1 MDLGPL
7 GDDVDRVKKER
18 DLYRKL
24 LDLGEVS
31 ALDPFLSEALTLV
44 VEAAGARRGYIELGR
59 DREGEGQPRWW
70 LAHGFSDQQVEE
82 EVRESLSQGMI
93 AAAVATGE
101 TITTASALNHP
112 IFKKRG
118 SVRRNKI
125 EAVVCAPIDG
135 GSDGPIGVVYL
146 QDRIEPGPFTEEDR
160 LRVEVFA
167 KHLAPLADRLLARE
181 EKKSAEDPTRA
192 FRAALSVDQII
203 GRSAAIARVLDDI
216 RLVARRGVT
225 VLITGP
231 NGSGKT
237 DIARALHDNGPR
249 KEGPFIALNA
259 ASFSEQLL
267 ENELFGHEKGA
278 FTGADKRARGKV
290 AEAEGGTL
298 FLDEIGELPLGVQAK
313 LLTLLSSKEYYPL
326 GASKPERAD
335 VRFIAAT
342 NRDLKAAILER
353 KFREDLYHRLNGFSI
368 RVPSLA
374 ERREDIPLLMAHFS
388 ARWCEEE
395 KVSVLGFSPGA
406 LRAAENAEW
415 TGNVRELMNAVNT
428 AALRAH
434 GEGSP
439 LLLIE
444 RRHLFPDEGGQ
455 GNKVTQN
462 GKPKRDTLQEA
473 TRSFQAKYVQE
484 VLDEVGWN
492 VPKAAEVLDIARSHV
507 YNLIKAYG
515 LKRGKAE

>member
-1 MDLGPL
+1 M
-7 GDDVDRVKKER
+7 
-18 DLYRKL
+18 YRKL
-24 LDLGEVS
+24 LDLGAVS
-31 ALDPFLSEALTLV
+31 ALDPFLSEALGLV
-44 VEAAGARRGYIELGR
+44 VDAAGARRGYIELGR
-59 DREGEGQPRWW
+59 DREGQSRWW
-70 LAHGFSDQQVEE
+70 LAQGFSDQEVEE
-82 EVRESLSQGMI
+82 EVRGSLSQGVI
-93 AAAVATGE
+93 AEAVATGE
-101 TITTASALNHP
+101 TITTASALNDER
-112 IFKKRG
+112 FRKLK
-118 SVRRNKI
+118 SVRRNRI

-135 GSDGPIGVVYL
+135 GHDGPIGVVYL
-146 QDRIEPGPFTEEDR
+146 QDRIAPGPFTEEDR

-167 KHLAPLADRLLARE
+167 KHLAPLVDRLLTRE
-181 EKKSAEDPTRA
+181 EKRTSEDPTRV

-203 GRSAAIARVLDDI
+203 GRSAAIARVLDEI
-216 RLVARRGVT
+216 KLVASRGVT
-225 VLITGP
+225 VLLTGP

-237 DIARALHDNGPR
+237 DIARALHDNGLR

-298 FLDEIGELPLGVQAK
+298 FLDEIGEMPLGVQAK

-374 ERREDIPLLMAHFS
+374 ERREDIPLLMAHFA
-388 ARWCEEE
+388 ARWCEDE
-395 KVSVLGFSPGA
+395 KVPVLGFSPGA
-406 LRAAENAEW
+406 LRAAEAAEW
-415 TGNVRELMNAVNT
+415 TGNVRELSNAVN
-428 AALRAH
+428 AACLRAH

-444 RRHLFPDEGGQ
+444 RRHLFPDEGGR
-455 GNKVTQN
+455 KVTQN

-473 TRSFQAKYVQE
+473 TRAFQAKYVQE

-515 LKRGKAE
+515 LKRGKAG